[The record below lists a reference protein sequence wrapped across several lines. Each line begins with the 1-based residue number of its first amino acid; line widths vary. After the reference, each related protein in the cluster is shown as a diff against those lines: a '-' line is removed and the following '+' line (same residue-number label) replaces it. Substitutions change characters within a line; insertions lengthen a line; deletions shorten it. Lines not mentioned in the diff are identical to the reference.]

1 MSYSLR
7 RYLELLLA
15 LVLAGSVAACSSTS
29 TSSGASRATT
39 TADEPVSEQQ
49 QEDVIE
55 QSTDAMEVESA
66 GASPEAEAQI
76 QPPVVMELP
85 EEGSDSATTGATE
98 RVEPVEGV
106 AVFPENPYDIEDSTQ
121 ADTAAEADTEIG
133 RLRQELAATES
144 ELDRIREEES
154 QADYSSSSDG
164 SDSGTETDPASAGD
178 DQQDYYSD
186 RPDSA
191 SSSAGDTAQDGGDTA
206 QGGAAAGSSRS
217 GDSGVDLPGKP
228 AEFSIYFGYDQA
240 GFESRFEPIIV
251 AHAEFLK
258 ANPDLRVEIQGNCD
272 ERGSREYNIA
282 LGQRRA
288 NAVKRALE
296 LLGVEGHRIDT
307 VSFGSEKPIAFGRDE
322 ESWRLNRR
330 ADIVY

>member
-7 RYLELLLA
+7 RYSELLLV
-15 LVLAGSVAACSSTS
+15 LVLAGSMAACSSTS

-39 TADEPVSEQQ
+39 SEEPVSEQQ
-49 QEDVIE
+49 QQDVTE
-55 QSTDAMEVESA
+55 ESTDEVEMQSA
-66 GASPEAEAQI
+66 EAPPEAETQV

-85 EEGSDSATTGATE
+85 DEGSESATTGATE
-98 RVEPVEGV
+98 QVEPVEGV
-106 AVFPENPYDIEDSTQ
+106 AVFPENPYEIEDATQ
-121 ADTAAEADTEIG
+121 DDPAAGADPEID

-144 ELDRIREEES
+144 ELDRAREEES
-154 QADYSSSSDG
+154 QADYSSSSAG
-164 SDSGTETDPASAGD
+164 SDGGMES
-178 DQQDYYSD
+178 
-186 RPDSA
+186 DSA
-191 SSSAGDTAQDGGDTA
+191 SSVDGQQDNDYADRSDPSGTSGGDVA
-206 QGGAAAGSSRS
+206 QGGASRS
-217 GDSGVDLPGKP
+217 GDSGPDYPGKP

-240 GFESRFEPIIV
+240 GFENRFEPVVI
-251 AHAEFLK
+251 AHAEFMK
-258 ANPDLRVEIQGNCD
+258 ANPDVRAEIQGNCD

-288 NAVKRALE
+288 DGVKRALE

>member
-7 RYLELLLA
+7 RYSELLVV
-15 LVLAGSVAACSSTS
+15 LVLAGSVASCSSTS

-39 TADEPVSEQQ
+39 SEASIPEQQ
-49 QEDVIE
+49 QQDVTE
-55 QSTDAMEVESA
+55 ESTDEMEMQSA
-66 GASPEAEAQI
+66 EASPEAETQV
-76 QPPVVMELP
+76 QPPVVMELSD
-85 EEGSDSATTGATE
+85 EGSDSATTGATE
-98 RVEPVEGV
+98 QIEPVEAI
-106 AVFPENPYDIEDSTQ
+106 AVFPENPYEIEDATQ
-121 ADTAAEADTEIG
+121 DGTAAGADPEID

-144 ELDRIREEES
+144 ELDRAREEES
-154 QADYSSSSDG
+154 QADYSSSSAG
-164 SDSGTETDPASAGD
+164 SDGGMESDPASS
-178 DQQDYYSD
+178 QQDNDYADRSD
-186 RPDSA
+186 
-191 SSSAGDTAQDGGDTA
+191 SSGTSGGDVG
-206 QGGAAAGSSRS
+206 QGGAAAGASSS
-217 GDSGVDLPGKP
+217 GDSGADYPGKP

-240 GFESRFEPIIV
+240 GFENRFEPVVV
-251 AHAEFLK
+251 AHADFMK
-258 ANPDLRVEIQGNCD
+258 ANPDVRAEIQGNCD

-288 NAVKRALE
+288 DGVKRALE